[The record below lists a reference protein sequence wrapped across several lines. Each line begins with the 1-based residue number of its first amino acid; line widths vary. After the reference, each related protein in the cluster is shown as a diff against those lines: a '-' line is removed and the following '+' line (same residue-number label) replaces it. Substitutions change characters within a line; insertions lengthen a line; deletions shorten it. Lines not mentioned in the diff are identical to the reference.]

1 MFSQAQLN
9 ENLKNANT
17 PNLGSTIK
25 QNSVTNSVQTGVQT
39 GTSSSRTSSNQST
52 SSDYMDAA
60 GRSALTEL
68 INQLLG
74 KSGDG
79 RAQKYADARLREIK
93 TNQAARQDYTKGNA
107 FADAQNAMNANLAKA
122 LEQAMPTLTAGIDAA
137 GTSGSAMQALL
148 TQQAAEN
155 AARSAAELGLN
166 AAISYGQIQAGF
178 GDILERL
185 TSEGDPVT
193 NQLLQALN
201 ISKGSVEK
209 TTSSGSQSTTGKE
222 SSISTVTGTETTN
235 STTKETPNKEKGS
248 SGYQFQTF
256 PGMSTPG
263 YSKSSGLS
271 ATAKAQLEA
280 ARKQNGVSSSGGSS
294 TYKGAYGF

>member
-1 MFSQAQLN
+1 M
-9 ENLKNANT
+9 
-17 PNLGSTIK
+17 
-25 QNSVTNSVQTGVQT
+25 QTGVST
-39 GTSSSRTSSNQST
+39 GTSSSITNTSQSQV
-52 SSDYMDAA
+52 SDYMDPT
-60 GRSALTEL
+60 GRAALTEL
-68 INQLLG
+68 INQLLKG
-74 KSGDG
+74 GNTQAK
-79 RAQKYADARLREIK
+79 KYSDARLSEIQ
-93 TNQAARQDYTKGNA
+93 TNQAARQDYTKSNA

-193 NQLLQALN
+193 NQLLQALS
-201 ISKGSVEK
+201 ISKGSMENTK
-209 TTSSGSQSTTGKE
+209 SYGTSTTTGKE
-222 SSISTVTGTETTN
+222 SSISTVTGTETSNTV
-235 STTKETPNKEKGS
+235 TKETPNKDKAS

-271 ATAKAQLEA
+271 SNVAKSM
-280 ARKQNGVSSSGGSS
+280 RVV
-294 TYKGAYGF
+294 